1 MISIEIPNQGKYL
14 DSLRWILETFPGD
27 TFEGDLTGHG
37 YEWRAEYAIDYA
49 PSNQDETAEDEFVL
63 TLSLYQNPGTES
75 DADSIAAALSL
86 DHHVPEVGIESKEL
100 IPVSDLESMATA
112 LEKVVIEWDLRK
124 DAVEIAGP
132 YLTKV
137 AKVAKHLSGGAHA

>member
-1 MISIEIPNQGKYL
+1 MISIKIPGQGNYL
-14 DSLRWILETFPGD
+14 DPFRSILETFPGD

-49 PSNQDETAEDEFVL
+49 PSNQDETDEDEFVL
-63 TLSLYQNPGTES
+63 TLSIYQKSSEAG
-75 DADSIAAALSL
+75 SITTTLTL
-86 DHHVPEVGIESKEL
+86 EHYVPEVGIESKEQ

-112 LEKVVIEWDLRK
+112 LQRIVIEWDLRK

-137 AKVAKHLSGGAHA
+137 AELAKQLSGGAHA